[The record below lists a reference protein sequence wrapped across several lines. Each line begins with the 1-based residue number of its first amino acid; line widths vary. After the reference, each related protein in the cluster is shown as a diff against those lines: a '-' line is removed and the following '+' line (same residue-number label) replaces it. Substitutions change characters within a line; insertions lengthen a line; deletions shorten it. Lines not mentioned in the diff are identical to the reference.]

1 MMMEIKP
8 EITNRVMSHNNTV
21 VAAKFNKNSNRV
33 VTLSQDGTIYMWLI
47 ESGQKIKTFT
57 ELHGQAEVTRLTFD
71 ETNTRIYT
79 ASTDGTVKVIKI
91 FPK

>member
-1 MMMEIKP
+1 
-8 EITNRVMSHNNTV
+8 MSHNNTV
-21 VAAKFNKNSNRV
+21 VAAKFNKNSNQV
-33 VTLSQDGTIYMWLI
+33 VTLSQDGTVYMWLI

-57 ELHGQAEVTRLTFD
+57 ELHGQAEVTSLTFD

-91 FPK
+91 LPK